1 VEKTLRQDVVFVK
14 KNGPLFYWH
23 IQETLQM
30 SNNKVDNF
38 ETVYTTMVLLFLE
51 LSADEV
57 ILDVL
62 RLALEIQVC

>member
-1 VEKTLRQDVVFVK
+1 
-14 KNGPLFYWH
+14 
-23 IQETLQM
+23 M

-57 ILDVL
+57 ILDVF

>member
-1 VEKTLRQDVVFVK
+1 MEKTLRQDVVFVK

-57 ILDVL
+57 ILDVF